1 MNKINKLINKELTT
15 FDRSI
20 VATPKD
26 RAALDAF
33 AKANQGSADIIL
45 TQMAVQFGY
54 NEALKIISLESV
66 SYTHLT
72 LPTICSV

>member
-1 MNKINKLINKELTT
+1 MNKSTAELINKELTT

-20 VATPKD
+20 VATPQD

-33 AKANQGSADIIL
+33 AKANQGSADIVL

-54 NEALKIISLESV
+54 NEALRFIKQELSI
-66 SYTHLT
+66 
-72 LPTICSV
+72 

>member
-1 MNKINKLINKELTT
+1 MYKVNKIIDKELTT

-20 VATPKD
+20 VATPKN

-33 AKANQGSADIIL
+33 AKANQGSADIVL

-54 NEALKIISLESV
+54 NEALRFLKQEINI
-66 SYTHLT
+66 
-72 LPTICSV
+72 

>member
-1 MNKINKLINKELTT
+1 MYKVNEIIDKELTI

-20 VATPKD
+20 VATPKN

-33 AKANQGSADIIL
+33 AKANQGSADIVL

-54 NEALKIISLESV
+54 NEALRFIKQELSI
-66 SYTHLT
+66 
-72 LPTICSV
+72 

>member
-1 MNKINKLINKELTT
+1 MNKSTAELINKELTT

-26 RAALDAF
+26 RASLDAF
-33 AKANQGSADIIL
+33 AQANYGSNDVVL

-54 NEALKIISLESV
+54 NEALKFIKQELSI
-66 SYTHLT
+66 
-72 LPTICSV
+72 

>member
-1 MNKINKLINKELTT
+1 MKKAETIQLINQELTC

-33 AKANQGSADIIL
+33 AQANYGSNDVVL

-54 NEALKIISLESV
+54 NEALRFLKEELLNV
-66 SYTHLT
+66 
-72 LPTICSV
+72 

>member
-1 MNKINKLINKELTT
+1 MNKINEILDKELTT

-33 AKANQGSADIIL
+33 AKANQGSADILL

-54 NEALKIISLESV
+54 NEALRFIKQELSI
-66 SYTHLT
+66 
-72 LPTICSV
+72 

>member
-1 MNKINKLINKELTT
+1 MNKSTAELIDKELTT

-20 VATPKD
+20 VATPKN

-33 AKANQGSADIIL
+33 AEANQGSADIVL

-54 NEALKIISLESV
+54 NEALKFIKQELSI
-66 SYTHLT
+66 
-72 LPTICSV
+72 

>member
-1 MNKINKLINKELTT
+1 MNKSTAELINKELTT

-54 NEALKIISLESV
+54 NEALKFIKQELSI
-66 SYTHLT
+66 
-72 LPTICSV
+72 

>member
-1 MNKINKLINKELTT
+1 MNKSTAELIDKELTC

-45 TQMAVQFGY
+45 TQMAVQFGFI
-54 NEALKIISLESV
+54 EALRFIKQELSI
-66 SYTHLT
+66 
-72 LPTICSV
+72 

>member
-1 MNKINKLINKELTT
+1 MIELIDKELTT

-33 AKANQGSADIIL
+33 AKANQGSADIVL

-54 NEALKIISLESV
+54 NEALRFLKQELSI
-66 SYTHLT
+66 
-72 LPTICSV
+72 

>member
-15 FDRSI
+15 FDKSI
-20 VATPKD
+20 VATPKN

-33 AKANQGSADIIL
+33 AKANQGSADTIL

-54 NEALKIISLESV
+54 NEALRFIKTEVNI
-66 SYTHLT
+66 
-72 LPTICSV
+72 

>member
-1 MNKINKLINKELTT
+1 MNRVNKIIDEELTM
-15 FDRSI
+15 FEKGI
-20 VATPKD
+20 VATPQD

-54 NEALKIISLESV
+54 NEALKRIKRLINDEDN
-66 SYTHLT
+66 
-72 LPTICSV
+72 I

>member
-1 MNKINKLINKELTT
+1 MNKTMELINKELTT

-26 RAALDAF
+26 RASLDAF
-33 AKANQGSADIIL
+33 AKANQGSADIVL

-54 NEALKIISLESV
+54 NEALRFVKQELSI
-66 SYTHLT
+66 
-72 LPTICSV
+72 

>member
-1 MNKINKLINKELTT
+1 MNKSTAELINKELTT

-26 RAALDAF
+26 RASLDAF
-33 AKANQGSADIIL
+33 AQANHGSNDVIL

-54 NEALKIISLESV
+54 NEALRFIKQELSI
-66 SYTHLT
+66 
-72 LPTICSV
+72 

>member
-1 MNKINKLINKELTT
+1 MNKSTAELIDKELTT

-20 VATPKD
+20 VATPKN

-33 AKANQGSADIIL
+33 AEANQGSADIVL

-54 NEALKIISLESV
+54 NEALRFIKQELSI
-66 SYTHLT
+66 
-72 LPTICSV
+72 

>member
-1 MNKINKLINKELTT
+1 MNRINKILDKELTT

-20 VATPKD
+20 IATPKN

-33 AKANQGSADIIL
+33 AKANQGSADITL

-54 NEALKIISLESV
+54 NEALRFIKTEVNI
-66 SYTHLT
+66 
-72 LPTICSV
+72 

>member
-26 RAALDAF
+26 RAALDTF
-33 AKANQGSADIIL
+33 AKANQGSADIVL

-54 NEALKIISLESV
+54 NEALRFIKQELSI
-66 SYTHLT
+66 
-72 LPTICSV
+72 

>member
-1 MNKINKLINKELTT
+1 MNRINKIIEKELTT

-20 VATPKD
+20 VATPQD

-45 TQMAVQFGY
+45 TQMAVQFGFI
-54 NEALKIISLESV
+54 EALRFIKQELSI
-66 SYTHLT
+66 
-72 LPTICSV
+72 

>member
-1 MNKINKLINKELTT
+1 MYKSTAELINKELTT

-54 NEALKIISLESV
+54 NEALRFIKQELSI
-66 SYTHLT
+66 
-72 LPTICSV
+72 

>member
-1 MNKINKLINKELTT
+1 MNKINKIIDKELTT

-45 TQMAVQFGY
+45 TQMAVQFGFI
-54 NEALKIISLESV
+54 EALKFIKQELSI
-66 SYTHLT
+66 
-72 LPTICSV
+72 

>member
-1 MNKINKLINKELTT
+1 MNKINKIIEKELTT

-54 NEALKIISLESV
+54 NEALRFIKTEVNI
-66 SYTHLT
+66 
-72 LPTICSV
+72 

>member
-1 MNKINKLINKELTT
+1 MNKSTAELINKELTT

-33 AKANQGSADIIL
+33 AKANQGSADILL

-54 NEALKIISLESV
+54 NEALRFIKTEVNI
-66 SYTHLT
+66 
-72 LPTICSV
+72 